1 MTCSLHGNS
10 VTLKCD
16 VFLYD
21 ESPPLNNVYWTKGDK
36 HIVIATNNG
45 KYAGANKNDPSLTI
59 YNVNYDDAD
68 DYQLIAVNPVGE
80 TWSKVILLGNNIY
93 ESSKCLKKLPLG
105 LFNPFKQQMCQS
117 KIHFT
122 KYHFFLEDFCAI
134 GNMKKNFFLL
144 FSIKNSLDAYKI
156 YNTRNI
162 NVLNVLI
169 SNTFWLYI

>member
-45 KYAGANKNDPSLTI
+45 KYAGADKNDPSLTI
-59 YNVNYDDAD
+59 YNVNYDDAG

-93 ESSKCLKKLPLG
+93 ESSKCLKKT
-105 LFNPFKQQMCQS
+105 S
-117 KIHFT
+117 
-122 KYHFFLEDFCAI
+122 I
-134 GNMKKNFFLL
+134 GF
-144 FSIKNSLDAYKI
+144 
-156 YNTRNI
+156 
-162 NVLNVLI
+162 V
-169 SNTFWLYI
+169 